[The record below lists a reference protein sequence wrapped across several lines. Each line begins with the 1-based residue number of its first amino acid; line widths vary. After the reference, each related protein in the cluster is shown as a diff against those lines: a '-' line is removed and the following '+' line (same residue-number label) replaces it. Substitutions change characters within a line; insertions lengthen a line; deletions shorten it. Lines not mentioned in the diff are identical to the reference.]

1 MPLVRQQHSSTRISY
16 VPFSNYDCISID
28 PDHSTTPEGSPPP
41 DLHRTLGLQQPTA
54 PALAPAASSILEAL
68 ANISRQNASGP
79 AVNAS
84 PQKDSSYNV
93 SNAPSNPAQQAAVM
107 NQTLSFPPIPPPV
120 NLPAAAFPPQPQGSN
135 NAQNFASNHT
145 NPFAIPS
152 IVPPANMDPKFQQQL
167 MLIKVLTDQ
176 GVPADQIPAIL
187 AAMMNSQAP
196 PLIGGAG
203 GGIPP
208 PPPPPLPFTQNQNQ
222 NSQNGWGARPE
233 ESRDRNGYHEPVR
246 SPQDRYGGRRSRSR
260 SPPRAWNA
268 RDSPASR
275 RREDPNYDYDRDS
288 PGRNRG
294 DDRGRGRGRGNEYR
308 QRSPPRRV
316 RSPSPPPRV
325 NGSGKK
331 WIGHDDSIGQGKI
344 KGIEKSTSAQ
354 QNYSNVLQCS
364 AGLFLLEVSRKF
376 CLMS

>member
-1 MPLVRQQHSSTRISY
+1 MPLVRQQHSSIRISS

-68 ANISRQNASGP
+68 ANLSRQNASGP

-93 SNAPSNPAQQAAVM
+93 SNAPSNPAQQAAAM

-152 IVPPANMDPKFQQQL
+152 IVPPANMDPKLQQQL
-167 MLIKVLTDQ
+167 MLIKVLSDQ
-176 GVPADQIPAIL
+176 GVPTDQIPAIL

-196 PLIGGAG
+196 PLIGGGG
-203 GGIPP
+203 GGIP

-275 RREDPNYDYDRDS
+275 RREEPNYDYDRDS

-344 KGIEKSTSAQ
+344 KGIEKST
-354 QNYSNVLQCS
+354 
-364 AGLFLLEVSRKF
+364 
-376 CLMS
+376 